1 MGNCCGKAVPELKVT
16 VFGLDGSG
24 KSTHLRVL
32 EASAFA
38 RTSSD
43 CIESINVVAILYSL
57 GKWHCWVLKVQR
69 TAPVV

>member
-1 MGNCCGKAVPELKVT
+1 VGSCCGKTIPELRGT

-24 KSTHLRVL
+24 KSTHLRLL

-43 CIESINVVAILYSL
+43 CIESINIVAIIYSL
-57 GKWHCWVLKVQR
+57 GNWH
-69 TAPVV
+69 